1 MPDLPLPQTLLISQ
15 AGWQQM
21 QREVARQAPEEACG
35 LLSGQIEA
43 GIYRVA
49 AVIPATNELHSPVRY
64 RIDPHEQIA
73 AFNLIDAQGRELV
86 GIYHSHPA
94 GPPGPSAT
102 DIAEAFYPEAVYLI
116 WSAQTGD
123 WLCKAYRILDAQVFP
138 VEISVFNPE

>member
-1 MPDLPLPQTLLISQ
+1 MPSLPLSSTIMISQ
-15 AGWQQM
+15 ADM
-21 QREVARQAPEEACG
+21 LRMRRDVSQRAPEEACG

-73 AFNLIDAQGRELV
+73 AFNQIDAQGLELV

-94 GPPGPSAT
+94 GPAGPSPT
-102 DIAEAFYPEAVYLI
+102 DIAEAFYPQAVYLI
-116 WSAQTGD
+116 WSASTGEWHCSASLIQD
-123 WLCKAYRILDAQVFP
+123 GQVIP
-138 VEISVFNPE
+138 VKFSVYKPE